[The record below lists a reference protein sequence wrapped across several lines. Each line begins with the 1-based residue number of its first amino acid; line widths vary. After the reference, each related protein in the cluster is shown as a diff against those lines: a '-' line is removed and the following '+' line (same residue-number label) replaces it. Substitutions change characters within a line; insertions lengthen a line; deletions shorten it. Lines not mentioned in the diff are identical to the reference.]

1 MLNPSLAVTKAH
13 KSQKVTTGDAKPI
26 MNVVA
31 SPFAPKN
38 KSVNGEKDVFVSF
51 REFVWGAHS
60 TTVPE
65 TGDVSVGLNAKEDS
79 IEEIGPSKCHHDAT
93 RAGGLVEDDGQNVPE
108 DGIKEAVGIRGR
120 GRRTTAVIA
129 TARRGIE
136 R

>member
-1 MLNPSLAVTKAH
+1 MNPSLVVAEAH
-13 KSQKVTTGDAKPI
+13 KSQKVTTDDAKPI

-38 KSVNGEKDVFVSF
+38 ESVNGEKDVFVSF
-51 REFVWGAHS
+51 REFVKGAHS

-79 IEEIGPSKCHHDAT
+79 IEEIGPSECHHDAT
-93 RAGGLVEDDGQNVPE
+93 RAGVLVEDDGQDMPE
-108 DGIKEAVGIRGR
+108 DGIEETVGIR
-120 GRRTTAVIA
+120 
-129 TARRGIE
+129 E